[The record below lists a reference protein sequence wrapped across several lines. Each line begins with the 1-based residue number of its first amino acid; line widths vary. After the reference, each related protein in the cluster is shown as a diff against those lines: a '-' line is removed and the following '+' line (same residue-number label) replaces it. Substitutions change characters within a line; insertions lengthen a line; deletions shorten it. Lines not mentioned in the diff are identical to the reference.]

1 MIFKTC
7 ANLIRTLPLL
17 QHDEKDP
24 NDVANEPHELTHGPD
39 AIRYFIAGRPKPNWA
54 KKPDPHYN
62 FDFERKQAEAKRGV
76 TVTEDFFKGGWS

>member
-1 MIFKTC
+1 MKIKKIEE
-7 ANLIRTLPLL
+7 LGR
-17 QHDEKDP
+17 E
-24 NDVANEPHELTHGPD
+24 DVYNMTVENHHNFAVNGGFLVHNCD

-54 KKPDPHYN
+54 KKPEPHFN